1 METFIEAKE
10 LIENPNFQNQRRENL
25 SKLKDEIIDIPIT
38 ELINNFNNLPYCFT
52 LQCCYGHF
60 VYEGQPNPKNIERL
74 PTTNTISGIEY
85 RIAYIAFCVEN
96 NKSGRK
102 LLEALK
108 KNTNV
113 DPANIQFGCAEWF
126 WERNVNSFVLQV
138 EPDRFKLEDKAI
150 LDYSEALQIEK
161 IRDEFFIEMKKVIQ
175 KSIAVSKSD

>member
-1 METFIEAKE
+1 METLIEHKE
-10 LIENPNFQNQRRENL
+10 LIENPNFQNQRIENL
-25 SKLKDEIIDIPIT
+25 SKLKDEVIDIPIT

-52 LQCCYGHF
+52 LQSCYGHF

-74 PTTNTISGIEY
+74 PTTNTISSIEY

-138 EPDRFKLEDKAI
+138 EPDRFKFEDKAI
-150 LDYSEALQIEK
+150 LDYSEALQIEN
-161 IRDEFFIEMKKVIQ
+161 IRDEFFVQLDKIIRHSSVDKIE
-175 KSIAVSKSD
+175 